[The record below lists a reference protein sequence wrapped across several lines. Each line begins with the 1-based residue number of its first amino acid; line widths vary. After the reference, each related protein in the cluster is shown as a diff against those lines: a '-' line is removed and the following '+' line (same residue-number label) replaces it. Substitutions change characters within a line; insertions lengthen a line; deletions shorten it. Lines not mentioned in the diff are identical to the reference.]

1 MLNESRTYL
10 ATAPWMM
17 LGPAVA
23 IVLTIFTAN
32 LLGEGLNAREQARST
47 RVSQ

>member
-1 MLNESRTYL
+1 MLNESRLYMES
-10 ATAPWMM
+10 APWMM
-17 LGPAVA
+17 FGPVTA
-23 IVLTIFTAN
+23 IIVTIFAAN